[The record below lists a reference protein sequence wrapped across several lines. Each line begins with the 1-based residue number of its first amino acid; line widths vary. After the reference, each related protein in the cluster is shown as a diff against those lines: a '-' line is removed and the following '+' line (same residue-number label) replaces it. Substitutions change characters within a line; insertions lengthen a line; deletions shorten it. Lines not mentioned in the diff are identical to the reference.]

1 MRQKYTKILVT
12 KLKPETHDKLKQV
25 ANNERRTL
33 SNMSRVIIEDYFE
46 IYKKTN
52 IQEGQQHEKN
62 GKTIQF

>member
-52 IQEGQQHEKN
+52 IQEGQ
-62 GKTIQF
+62 